1 MAKIDNNMPGSS
13 RISGFINAEANVTI
27 IEITQIH
34 LFAESNGTYLLSRN
48 IIRQDKTESIEI
60 ILVHLLIS

>member
-1 MAKIDNNMPGSS
+1 MAKIDNNMP
-13 RISGFINAEANVTI
+13 AAANVTI